1 MKICK
6 ILYISVSLQ
15 RDNVLSVVY
24 NAMCFLRLLTVLCT
38 SKLSFL
44 SDIDVRN
51 PDEKSIMTYIAQFL
65 QYSNDLPI
73 ADDEFEVSQ
82 TPTESLILVSAS
94 AFLPLFILSLFLFLN
109 PLYHIMALQLCF
121 LLLSVASSWL
131 DAASNSALSH
141 LPFSCQPPYIFH
153 SCCAGLTNTQGTGR
167 RRALVNSSTVF
178 LSKYNSSISFYLFQH
193 AFWFSNQSRIRFCVS
208 CPALRLHPVRKSERW
223 NAG

>member
-1 MKICK
+1 
-6 ILYISVSLQ
+6 
-15 RDNVLSVVY
+15 
-24 NAMCFLRLLTVLCT
+24 MCFLRLLTVLCT
-38 SKLSFL
+38 SKFSFL

-73 ADDEFEVSQ
+73 ADDEFEVRQ

-153 SCCAGLTNTQGTGR
+153 SCCAGLTNPQGTDV
-167 RRALVNSSTVF
+167 AEL
-178 LSKYNSSISFYLFQH
+178 L
-193 AFWFSNQSRIRFCVS
+193 
-208 CPALRLHPVRKSERW
+208 
-223 NAG
+223 